1 MDFAHKELVVLVT
14 AATMEEA
21 TRISRRVVEE
31 KLAAC
36 ASIVPGI
43 TSIFH
48 WEGKISEERE
58 ILVLLK
64 TRGDLFNDLAKAV
77 KEIHSYEVPE
87 IIALPIA
94 HGAESYL
101 KWIRDSTRKPL
112 K

>member
-1 MDFAHKELVVLVT
+1 MDLAHNELVVLVT
-14 AATMEEA
+14 AATIEEA
-21 TRISRRVVEE
+21 TRIGRRMVEE

-36 ASIVPGI
+36 ANIVPGI

-64 TRGDLFNDLAKAV
+64 TRDDLFLDLTKAV

-87 IIALPIA
+87 IIALPIVD
-94 HGAESYL
+94 GAESYL
-101 KWIRDSTRKPL
+101 KWIRDSTRNPL